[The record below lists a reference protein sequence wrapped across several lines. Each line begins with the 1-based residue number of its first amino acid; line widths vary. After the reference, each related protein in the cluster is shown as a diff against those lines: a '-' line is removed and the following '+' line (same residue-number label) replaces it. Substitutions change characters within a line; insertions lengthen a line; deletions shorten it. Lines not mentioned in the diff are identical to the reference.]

1 MAKYKVLYTKGF
13 YNSLK
18 PIPKKDVERILR
30 RTRSLAED
38 PRPFG
43 CQKLAGQ
50 ASYRIRQGNYRIIY
64 TIEDDRLIVIVVKVG
79 DRKDIY
85 NR

>member
-30 RTRSLAED
+30 RTHSLAED

-50 ASYRIRQGNYRIIY
+50 DSYRIRQGNYRIIY
-64 TIEDDRLIVIVVKVG
+64 TIEDDRLIVIVVRVG

>member
-1 MAKYKVLYTKGF
+1 MAKYKVLYTRAF

-30 RTRSLAED
+30 RTRALAND

-50 ASYRIRQGNYRIIY
+50 EAYRIRQGNYRIMY
-64 TIEDDRLIVIVVKVG
+64 TIEDDRLIVVVVKAG
-79 DRKDIY
+79 SRKDVY